1 MGKRQEHRRWPR
13 EIFHKPKSGIIYPEY
28 RKDSSSIP
36 DTVHIKVINMSKRGL
51 FIESP
56 VEFKTGSLLDMK
68 IWNPQKETWM
78 LVKGEVIWGDHDST
92 DSGNYHLGI
101 EFHKQG
107 AHPTVFQAVDRRH
120 GSRMT
125 PSDFDFLLSTN
136 LFSSIP
142 QESID
147 PLLHC
152 LTSQNIKA
160 GERFIKK
167 EEEGDGLYIIRSGSC
182 IVNLEQ
188 DNSLHPIA
196 RLKAGDIVGE
206 MAVLTGACRSTHVD
220 AETDMSL
227 WRLSRARFNELSLEY
242 PDLRN
247 FLTEIVT
254 NRISNSK
261 LTAFRTIGKYIIKE
275 NIGQGAWSI
284 VYKGIHRKLNFPV
297 AIKMLKHT
305 MAMDPE
311 FWEKF
316 QNEAKTVARL
326 NHSNIVKVYDIEEL
340 YRTAFIMMEYLEG
353 TSLEDLL
360 IYRPKLSLHTI
371 VDIILQ
377 VCSGLAYAHK
387 QGIIHQDI
395 KPANILVQ
403 PDGTVKI
410 VDFGLTC
417 SPGNIDFNLPG
428 TVFYMA
434 PEQIQGAPVDE
445 RTDIY
450 SLGITAYEMIAG
462 KKPFPE
468 DNLAKLMA
476 IHLQEDVPDTRGS
489 MPDLPDE
496 LHDFFNGSIR
506 KDRDKRFKDMNEII
520 SLLKPLAEKIGLE
533 FKPQQQRKNRMKG
546 LFLFYQ
552 DDQQIVLDQ
561 LIDRLSSDVSGTGAI
576 IRITQ
581 VEDI

>member
-1 MGKRQEHRRWPR
+1 MEKQQEHRRWPR
-13 EIFHKPKSGIIYPEY
+13 EIFHKPKSGIIYPKN
-28 RKDSSSIP
+28 RKDSSAIP
-36 DTVHIKVINMSKRGL
+36 DTVRINVINMSKRGFL
-51 FIESP
+51 IESP
-56 VEFKTGSLLDMK
+56 IEFKTGFVLDMK
-68 IWNPQKETWM
+68 IWDPQKETWM
-78 LVKGEVIWGDHDST
+78 LVKGEVIWGDHNPA
-92 DSGNYHLGI
+92 DSGNYLIGI
-101 EFHKQG
+101 EFHKKR
-107 AHPTVFQAVDRRH
+107 AHPEASHAVARRH
-120 GSRMT
+120 GKRMT
-125 PSDFDFLLSTN
+125 PSDLDFLLSTN

-152 LTSQNIKA
+152 LTFQNIKA

-167 EEEGDGLYIIRSGSC
+167 GGEGDGLYIIRSGSC

-206 MAVLTGACRSTHVD
+206 MAVLTGARRSTHVD
-220 AETDMSL
+220 AETDISL
-227 WRLSRARFNELSLEY
+227 WRLSRAKFNELSLEY

-254 NRISNSK
+254 TRISTSK

-275 NIGQGAWSI
+275 NIGQGAWSV
-284 VYKGIHRKLNFPV
+284 VYKGIHGKLNFPV

-316 QNEAKTVARL
+316 QNEAKTIAKL
-326 NHSNIVKVYDIEEL
+326 NHLNIVKVYDIEEL
-340 YRTAFIMMEYLEG
+340 YSTAFIMMEYLEG

-360 IYRPKLSLHTI
+360 IHRPKLSLQTI

-377 VCSGLAYAHK
+377 VCSGLAYAHS

-395 KPANILVQ
+395 KPANILIQ

-417 SPGNIDFNLPG
+417 SLGNVDCNLPG
-428 TVFYMA
+428 TVFYMS
-434 PEQIQGAPVDE
+434 PEQIQGGPVDE

-450 SLGITAYEMIAG
+450 SLGITAYEMITG

-468 DNLAKLMA
+468 DSLAKLMA
-476 IHLQEDVPDTRGS
+476 IHLQEDVPDTRES
-489 MPDLPDE
+489 LPDLPEE

-506 KDRDKRFKDMNEII
+506 KDKETRFRDMPEII

-533 FKPQQQRKNRMKG
+533 FKPQKQRKNRMKG

-561 LIDRLSSDVSGTGAI
+561 LIDKLSSDISGTGAI